1 MNNKIESSDVMFSI
15 IQWFIFLLANAVA
28 IPIVI
33 GSIFQMD
40 TMAIMLLMQRTF
52 FVIGIACFLQG
63 WLGHKL
69 PIVDGPAGLW
79 VSTFAVFAAS
89 VGSTGAAGLEA
100 LRMLEMGMILTGV
113 LLILFGVFKIS
124 GKVISYFT
132 PLVTGVFLTLL
143 TFQLSGTF
151 LQGMFGL
158 SDQVTTA
165 QLDGFLIAMVTFI
178 AVLVF
183 SNFFNGWVKSYA
195 VLLGIG
201 LGWILF
207 VMFKDSTTKLTTQNW
222 LSMPEWFAWGT
233 PQFDWSIVP
242 VAVLT
247 GLILLSNIVASLS
260 AATEVIEG
268 KSNFSVSQMNRG
280 SFMLGVNHGISG
292 IFSSVAVVPL
302 ASSAG
307 FIQLTGEKRK
317 SPFMWAS
324 MLLILVA
331 FFPPIISFLAGIP
344 SPVANAALLA
354 TFVQLMGLG
363 LRNLFADGLDHRRL
377 TIITI
382 SLLLGSGL
390 MFIPSEA
397 FAELPGTV
405 RQVISNGML
414 VGTVLAVFLEQI
426 WKNEDRNKQAST

>member
-1 MNNKIESSDVMFSI
+1 MFSI

-33 GSIFQMD
+33 GSVFQME
-40 TMAIMLLMQRTF
+40 TMEIMLLMQRTF
-52 FVIGIACFLQG
+52 FIIGVACFLQG

-89 VGSTGAAGLEA
+89 IGTAGTEA
-100 LRMLEMGMILTGV
+100 LRLLEMAMILTGV
-113 LLILFGVFKIS
+113 ILIIFGVFKIS

-158 SDQVTTA
+158 SEDVIVA
-165 QLDGFLIAMVTFI
+165 QMDGFLIAMITFLS
-178 AVLVF
+178 VLIF
-183 SNFFNGWVKSYA
+183 STFFKGWMKSYA
-195 VLLGIG
+195 VLLGMA
-201 LGWILF
+201 LGWVLF
-207 VMFKDSTTKLTTQNW
+207 VLFIDQPKDNLTSTSW
-222 LSMPEWFAWGT
+222 FAFPEWFAWGT
-233 PQFDWSIVP
+233 PLFDWSIVP

-247 GLILLSNIVASLS
+247 ALILLSNIVASLS
-260 AATEVIEG
+260 AVTETING
-268 KSNFSVSQMNRG
+268 KSNFSINQMNRG
-280 SFMLGVNHGISG
+280 SFMLGVNHSISG
-292 IFSSVAVVPL
+292 VFSGVAVVPL

-307 FIQLTGEKRK
+307 FIQLTDEKRK

-324 MLLILVA
+324 LLLIVIA

-363 LRNLFADGLDHRRL
+363 IRNLFAEELTQRRL
-377 TIITI
+377 TIITV

-390 MFIPSEA
+390 MFIPSES
-397 FAELPGTV
+397 FAQLPGTV

-414 VGTVLAVFLEQI
+414 VGTVIAVLLEQL
-426 WKNEDRNKQAST
+426 WKTKIE